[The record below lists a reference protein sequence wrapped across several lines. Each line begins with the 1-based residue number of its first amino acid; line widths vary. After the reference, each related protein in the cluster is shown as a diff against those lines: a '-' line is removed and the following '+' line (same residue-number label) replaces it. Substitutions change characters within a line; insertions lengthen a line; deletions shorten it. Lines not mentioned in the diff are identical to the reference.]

1 MYETLRIV
9 EKLKPNY
16 VIWENVKNLLSKK
29 HKHNFDNYIEEMEKL
44 GYTSYYK
51 VLNSKNYGIPQSRE
65 RVFTISIKKDLNQ
78 TFQFP
83 KEFPLKIKLKDILED
98 KVDEKYYLT
107 NRAIEGA
114 KNTHFNQNK
123 IEKRILNDKEVHP
136 TICARFTGAPTLVQE
151 ELQLSGS
158 YGRSFGSK
166 GKLQNKED
174 VCDTLQAAMGTGGG
188 NIPIVLEDENNE
200 QIGLYDNTSS
210 ENFAKGKRDYGYREE
225 YGTVKCQPK
234 YAIYKSSDLRIRK
247 LTPRE
252 VWRLMGFTDEEFEKA
267 EKVNSGTQ
275 LYKQAGNSI
284 VVNVLAEIFKELFKE

>member
-1 MYETLRIV
+1 MYKKCEEILKELESSGKIKV
-9 EKLKPNY
+9 WWDFKFPEKQELK
-16 VIWENVKNLLSKK
+16 
-29 HKHNFDNYIEEMEKL
+29 
-44 GYTSYYK
+44 T
-51 VLNSKNYGIPQSRE
+51 
-65 RVFTISIKKDLNQ
+65 
-78 TFQFP
+78 
-83 KEFPLKIKLKDILED
+83 KLKDILED

-188 NIPIVLEDENNE
+188 NIPIVLEEENNE

-210 ENFAKGKRDYGYREE
+210 ENFAKGKCDYGYREE

-284 VVNVLAEIFKELFKE
+284 VVNVLVEIFRNLFKEEE